1 MNSKL
6 LGLVLGVI
14 GATVMA
20 GAADISDIPVPRQPG
35 FNLTF
40 KGGTPHELAQEM
52 KAAAARH
59 FTEPE
64 LVFPINVVVPKDL
77 EDVPVPPLTMQS
89 VNPETVFNTLNLM
102 WQSEGL
108 HWVSAGGR
116 AWVLQTA
123 PDRRKAQAFFVGHLL
138 KKYKIEDI
146 TTAVKT
152 TWEFVGIEGR
162 KKPELK
168 FHKDT
173 EMLIALAD
181 GAQLVTVNE
190 VLSQLRMGLETDS
203 KSPSAR

>member
-6 LGLVLGVI
+6 LGLVLGAM

-20 GAADISDIPVPRQPG
+20 AGADLSDISLPRQPG

-52 KAAAARH
+52 KAAAARS
-59 FTEPE
+59 FVEPE
-64 LVFPINVVVPKDL
+64 QVFPVNIIVPKEL
-77 EDVPVPPLTMQS
+77 ENVKVPPLTMQS
-89 VNPETVFNTLNLM
+89 VDPQTVFSTLNLV
-102 WQSEGL
+102 WHNEGMQ
-108 HWVSAGGR
+108 WVSAGGK

-152 TWEFVGIEGR
+152 TWEMSGTEGR
-162 KKPELK
+162 RKPELR

-181 GAQLVTVNE
+181 GAQLGTVNE
-190 VLSQLRMGLETDS
+190 VLSQMRMGLETDS
-203 KSPSAR
+203 KSTSAR

>member
-1 MNSKL
+1 MNSRL
-6 LGLVLGVI
+6 LVFAFGLMA
-14 GATVMA
+14 ATAMV
-20 GAADISDIPVPRQPG
+20 GAADLSDIPVTPQPG

-59 FTEPE
+59 FREPDTI
-64 LVFPINVVVPKDL
+64 FPINVVVPKEL
-77 EDVPVPPLTMQS
+77 EDVAVPPLTMQS
-89 VNPETVFNTLNLM
+89 VDPQTVFNTLNLM
-102 WQSEGL
+102 WQNEGL
-108 HWVSAGGR
+108 QWVSTGGK

-152 TWEFVGIEGR
+152 TWELGGTDAR
-162 KKPELK
+162 RKPELK

-203 KSPSAR
+203 KRVPR